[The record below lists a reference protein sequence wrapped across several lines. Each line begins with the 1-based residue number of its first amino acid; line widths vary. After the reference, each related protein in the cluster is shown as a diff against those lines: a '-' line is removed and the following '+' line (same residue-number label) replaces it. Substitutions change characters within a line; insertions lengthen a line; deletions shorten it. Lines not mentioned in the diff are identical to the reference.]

1 MPSPNAL
8 SSTRWSVRRPDAP
21 RWSSP
26 TVSAPCALRTAL
38 SSSTAGKSLR
48 KAPTKSYW
56 LERADTPIF
65 ISFRFLGRGPVSSL
79 LLRKVENY
87 DDLTIPMHSH
97 SPGDRIFHGNGSS
110 EHRNREGSRRWT
122 RRHGRAGCQCCA
134 DQGRG
139 RAALHHDNRRGRW
152 ICTQKC
158 SCGRVHAECKRFP
171 ASRKRKWLSPWV
183 RRHFGPSA

>member
-1 MPSPNAL
+1 
-8 SSTRWSVRRPDAP
+8 
-21 RWSSP
+21 
-26 TVSAPCALRTAL
+26 LRSAL
-38 SSSTAGKSLR
+38 SSSTAGKSLS
-48 KAPTKSYW
+48 KSSTKRYW

-79 LLRKVENY
+79 LLRKVENFG
-87 DDLTIPMHSH
+87 DLTIPMHSH
-97 SPGDRIFHGNGSS
+97 SLGDRIFHGNGSS

-152 ICTQKC
+152 SCTQKC
-158 SCGRVHAECKRFP
+158 S
-171 ASRKRKWLSPWV
+171 
-183 RRHFGPSA
+183 